1 MTEKS
6 ATPPPETPATPELT
20 KSEPATDEHGKTE
33 PTETAKLDSVKSE
46 SAVSESAD
54 PETTNTETTNTGVP
68 ASTSGKRSGKRT
80 ALIAAG
86 VVVVLAVLA
95 ALGWGGYT
103 IWQKSAVEDAR
114 ASALDSGSQF
124 ATDLATY
131 NYQNLD
137 QNLAIVRDN
146 SVGEFAGQYA
156 QVASNLQNMI
166 VQYQA
171 TSSAKILSAGLAS
184 ADRDNAE
191 VLVFLD
197 QTITNTNSPDPRI
210 DRNRMQL
217 SLVRE
222 DGKWKLS
229 KVQLL

>member
-1 MTEKS
+1 M
-6 ATPPPETPATPELT
+6 
-20 KSEPATDEHGKTE
+20 
-33 PTETAKLDSVKSE
+33 
-46 SAVSESAD
+46 
-54 PETTNTETTNTGVP
+54 
-68 ASTSGKRSGKRT
+68 STRF
-80 ALIAAG
+80 LPLLAG
-86 VVVVLAVLA
+86 ILVVLA

-103 IWQKSAVEDAR
+103 TWQSSLDDDAR
-114 ASALDSGSQF
+114 TSALDSGKKF

-131 NYQNLD
+131 NFQNLD
-137 QNLAIVRDN
+137 QNLSVVRDN
-146 SVGEFAGQYA
+146 SVGQFAGQYA

-171 TSSAKILSAGLAS
+171 TSSAQILSAGLAS

-222 DGKWKLS
+222 DGTWKLAD
-229 KVQLL
+229 VQLL

>member
-1 MTEKS
+1 MS
-6 ATPPPETPATPELT
+6 DLT
-20 KSEPATDEHGKTE
+20 KSDVTKSDDDESQAPA
-33 PTETAKLDSVKSE
+33 PTVPKRRFGRNTLL
-46 SAVSESAD
+46 AVV
-54 PETTNTETTNTGVP
+54 G
-68 ASTSGKRSGKRT
+68 
-80 ALIAAG
+80 AL
-86 VVVVLAVLA
+86 VVVS

-103 IWQKSAVEDAR
+103 TWQHSLDDEAR
-114 ASALDSGSQF
+114 TTALERGRQF

-131 NYQNLD
+131 NFQNLD
-137 QNLAIVRDN
+137 QNLSVVREN

-156 QVASNLQNMI
+156 QVAANLQDMI

-171 TSSAKILSAGLAS
+171 TSSAQIISAGLADS
-184 ADRDNAE
+184 DRDSAE

-229 KVQLL
+229 NVQLL

>member
-1 MTEKS
+1 MTTDDTTTGTSVSPAKPSEEETHTDDTS
-6 ATPPPETPATPELT
+6 TVEPSSSSNDSTPTRRR
-20 KSEPATDEHGKTE
+20 
-33 PTETAKLDSVKSE
+33 
-46 SAVSESAD
+46 VSTRFL
-54 PETTNTETTNTGVP
+54 P
-68 ASTSGKRSGKRT
+68 
-80 ALIAAG
+80 LLAG
-86 VVVVLAVLA
+86 ILVVLA

-103 IWQKSAVEDAR
+103 TWQSSLDDDAR
-114 ASALDSGSQF
+114 TSALDSGKKF

-131 NYQNLD
+131 NFQNLD
-137 QNLAIVRDN
+137 QNLSVVRDN
-146 SVGEFAGQYA
+146 SVGQFAGQYA

-171 TSSAKILSAGLAS
+171 TSSAQILSAGLAS

-222 DGKWKLS
+222 DGTWKLAD
-229 KVQLL
+229 VQLL